1 MRVTQNTLQRTS
13 LADNLRVRSEL
24 ARLQEQASSGLRVNR
39 PSDDPADAALAALL
53 RAQIEGSE
61 RHGKSVESARGRLE
75 VLDAQLGVANDVLI
89 RARELATQAASDTA
103 DAGSRRMIA
112 GEIAQLHD
120 QLLSSSNLRYEGAY
134 LFGGYATDSIAFQ
147 SSGGFVEGSLP
158 PSVSYAGDG
167 EEIRVEVEEG
177 VRIET
182 TLDGRR
188 VFLGDADGDGSP
200 DGNRENLFEV
210 LGSLWQALQSDDRDA
225 VAAGMDRIAQGQ
237 EQLDV
242 ERARVGGR
250 LTRIEAADAVLSRR
264 GVDLASRLSSVQDA
278 DSVKVF
284 SDLVNQQTLLQASLQ
299 VTARA
304 IQPSLLDFL
313 R

>member
-1 MRVTQNTLQRTS
+1 MRVTQNTLQRTA
-13 LADNLRVRSEL
+13 LADNLRVRNDL

-39 PSDDPADAALAALL
+39 PSDDPADASLAAQL
-53 RAQIEGSE
+53 RAQLEGNQ
-61 RHGKSVESARGRLE
+61 RLANSVESARGRLE
-75 VLDAQLGVANDVLI
+75 VVDGQLGTANDALI
-89 RARELATQAASDTA
+89 RARELATQAASDTS

-120 QLLSSSNLRYEGAY
+120 QLLATANLRYEGAY
-134 LFGGYATDSIAFQ
+134 LFGGYATDVPAFQ
-147 SSGGFVEGSLP
+147 ASGGFSDGSPP
-158 PSVSYAGDG
+158 PSVSYGGDG
-167 EEIRVEVEEG
+167 QEIRVEVDEG

-188 VFLGDADGDGSP
+188 VFLGDADGDGNP
-200 DGNRENLFEV
+200 DGNRENLFDV
-210 LGSLWQALQSDDRDA
+210 LSSLWQALQSDDRDA
-225 VAAGMDRIAQGQ
+225 VAASLDRISQGQ
-237 EQLDV
+237 EQLDI

-250 LTRIEAADAVLSRR
+250 LSRVEAADAVLSRR
-264 GVDLASRLSSVQDA
+264 DVDLASRLSSAQDA